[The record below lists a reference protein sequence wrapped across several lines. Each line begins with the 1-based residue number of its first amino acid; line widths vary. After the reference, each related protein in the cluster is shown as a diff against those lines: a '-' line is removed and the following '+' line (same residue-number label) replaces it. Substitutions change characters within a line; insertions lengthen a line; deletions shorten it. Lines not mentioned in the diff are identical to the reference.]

1 MLAGVSLAVP
11 AGTVQLVVGRNGSG
25 KSTLARLAA
34 GLLRPGGGTVR
45 VDGRDPRTDPLVRGL
60 LGFVGH
66 QSLLYEDLTPRENL
80 AFVAR
85 LHGLAEAATRVEA
98 VLDRLAVG
106 AERAIP
112 LRRLSRGMVQRVAL
126 ARALLHRPG
135 LLILDEPFTGL
146 DAGSATRLVALLDEA
161 RQSGVALL
169 LVTHELGDVWR
180 LPAAVAVIEGGTVR
194 LATDTDEPLG
204 LFRERYAEVARG

>member
-1 MLAGVSLAVP
+1 MLAGVTLAVP
-11 AGTVQLVVGRNGSG
+11 PGTVQLVVGRNGSG

-34 GLLRPGGGTVR
+34 GLLRPGGGAVR
-45 VDGRDPRTDPLVRGL
+45 VDGRDPRTDPAARGI

-85 LHGLAEAATRVEA
+85 LYGLPGAAGRVEA
-98 VLDRLAVG
+98 MLDRLAVG
-106 AERAIP
+106 VERAMA

-126 ARALLHRPG
+126 ARALLHSPR
-135 LLILDEPFTGL
+135 LLILDEPFSGL
-146 DAGSATRLVALLDEA
+146 DAASASRLVTLLDQA
-161 RQSGVALL
+161 RRSGVALL
-169 LVTHELGDVWR
+169 VVTHELGDVWR
-180 LPAAVAVIEGGTVR
+180 LPAAVAVLEGGTVR
-194 LATDTDEPLG
+194 LATDTNEPLG